1 MKQLHLVLARNEA
14 INKWLSEHP
23 AVLGGIFAALGLVL
37 AGAGVYEIQAGVT
50 RDKYGNV
57 VTGSWGRLLSNIR
70 VLGGIGAFGFGLYKL
85 IMG

>member
-23 AVLGGIFAALGLVL
+23 AVLGGIFVALGLVL
-37 AGAGVYEIQAGVT
+37 AGAGVYEIRTGIT

-57 VTGSWGRLLSNIR
+57 VIGS
-70 VLGGIGAFGFGLYKL
+70 
-85 IMG
+85 